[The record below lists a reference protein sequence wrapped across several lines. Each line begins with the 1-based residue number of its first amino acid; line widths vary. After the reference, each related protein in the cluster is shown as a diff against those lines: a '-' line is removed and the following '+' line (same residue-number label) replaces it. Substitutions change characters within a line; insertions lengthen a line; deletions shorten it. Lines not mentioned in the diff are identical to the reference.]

1 MMSKK
6 LLSTLPFLAAQAT
19 AIDLA
24 TSQAKIYTKADMTAA
39 IYDVLK
45 VFYPNCWGLTGDLTD
60 IEAINLSCTKT
71 EEQAQRDTFELLREV
86 LSLGYP
92 LETSAEA
99 PSTP

>member
-24 TSQAKIYTKADMTAA
+24 TSQAKIYTKADMEAA
-39 IYDVLK
+39 VYDVLK
-45 VFYPNCWGLTGDLTD
+45 VFYPNCEALKGDLTD
-60 IEAINLSCTKT
+60 KEAYLISCTDS